1 MEITME
7 KINVDETSN
16 INALID
22 ERATLKAQMDGL
34 NKRLKEF
41 RAAMDQVDILL
52 LKKLD
57 DEGLNRTANGIASV
71 SINEDTVPDVSDWDA
86 LYAHVI
92 ATGDFSLIQR
102 RVSSTAYR
110 ELLKMGEAV
119 PGLQPR
125 TIRRINFR
133 SL

>member
-1 MEITME
+1 ME

-22 ERATLKAQMDGL
+22 ERATIKAQMDGL

-41 RAAMDQVDILL
+41 RAALDQVDILL

-86 LYAHVI
+86 LYKHVI
-92 ATGDFSLIQR
+92 ATEDFSLIQR

-125 TIRRINFR
+125 TVRRINFR

>member
-22 ERATLKAQMDGL
+22 ERASIKAQMDGL

-41 RAAMDQVDILL
+41 RVALDQVDLLL

-86 LYAHVI
+86 LYEHVI

-125 TIRRINFR
+125 TVRRINFR

>member
-1 MEITME
+1 ME

-22 ERATLKAQMDGL
+22 ERASLKAQMDGL

-41 RAAMDQVDILL
+41 RAALDQVDILL

>member
-1 MEITME
+1 ME
-7 KINVDETSN
+7 KINVNETSN

-22 ERATLKAQMDGL
+22 ERATIKAQMDGL

-41 RAAMDQVDILL
+41 RAALDQVDILL

-86 LYAHVI
+86 LYKHVI
-92 ATGDFSLIQR
+92 ATEDFSLIQR

-125 TIRRINFR
+125 TVRRINFR

>member
-1 MEITME
+1 ME

-41 RAAMDQVDILL
+41 RAALDQVDILL

>member
-1 MEITME
+1 ME

-22 ERATLKAQMDGL
+22 ERAALKAQMDGL

-41 RAAMDQVDILL
+41 RAALDQVDILL

-57 DEGLNRTANGIASV
+57 DEGLNRTANSIASV
-71 SINEDTVPDVSDWDA
+71 SINEDTVPDVADWDA

-125 TIRRINFR
+125 TVRRINFR